1 MNLNRRRTL
10 FHEKRRSNLYRM
22 FAWALV
28 ILAGIW
34 IISEVKTGAITPL
47 FLPTPTPTR
56 MAQSYALEGDA
67 FFTAGKL
74 EAAILA
80 YQDAIDTDPANVET
94 YTKLARIQTYSS
106 SLLTT
111 DTEKQQRLAEALQTI
126 DQAIALAPDDSNAH
140 AIRSFVLDWSASAA
154 TTDAEGQSL
163 LLEADRAATRARQL
177 DNQNVLA
184 QAFYAE
190 ILVDEQKWAQAE
202 QVILG
207 AIERGPDLMDVHRVY
222 AYVLESTG
230 QYRQAIEEY
239 QRALEINPNLTF
251 LYISV
256 GYNYRILAYKS
267 DITSQRDQLYEQA
280 LEFFAKAANLN
291 KQLVIKDPIPYI
303 AIAKTYSQK
312 GDFFAAALNIKQ
324 ALEFDPSNAGIY
336 GQLGVIY
343 FQARNYES
351 SIPVLKCAIRGCT
364 PEESCLA
371 RYDQA
376 CDAEQDQVGV
386 SVTGLDLTDSTVVY
400 YYTYGSV
407 LAAFGPREPDYCTE
421 AVSVLNQVQTAYS
434 GDPTISSIVAD
445 GLAVC
450 SLVNQQQLQV
460 STPVP
465 TPTLLPTPR
474 P

>member
-10 FHEKRRSNLYRM
+10 FHEKRHSNLYRM
-22 FAWALV
+22 FAWVLL
-28 ILAGIW
+28 ILAAIW
-34 IISEVKTGAITPL
+34 VTSGVKTGAITPL
-47 FLPTPTPTR
+47 FQATMTPTR
-56 MAQSYALEGDA
+56 TVQSYALEGDA
-67 FFTAGKL
+67 FFIAGKL

-80 YQDAIDTDPANVET
+80 YQDAIDTDPTDAEI

-111 DTEKQQRLAEALQTI
+111 DTQKQQRLAEALQSI
-126 DQAIALAPDDSNAH
+126 DQAIVLAPDDSNAH
-140 AIRSFVLDWSASAA
+140 AVRSFTLDWSASAA
-154 TTDAEGQSL
+154 TTDADRQSL

-207 AIERGPDLMDVHRVY
+207 ALEHGPEVMDVHRVY

-251 LYISV
+251 LYISI
-256 GYNYRILAYKS
+256 GANYRQLAFKS

-280 LEFFAKAANLN
+280 LEYFAKAANIN
-291 KQLVIKDPIPYI
+291 KQLDIKDPVPYI

-324 ALEFDPSNAGIY
+324 ALEFDPANAGIY

-343 FQARNYES
+343 FKARNYES
-351 SIPVLKCAIRGCT
+351 AIPVLKCSVRGCT
-364 PEESCLA
+364 ADESCLA
-371 RYDQA
+371 RYETA
-376 CDAEQDQVGV
+376 CDAAQGQSGV
-386 SVTGLDLTDSTVVY
+386 AVTGLDLSPNTVVY

-407 LAAFGPREPDYCTE
+407 LAAFGPREPEYCIE
-421 AVSVLNQVQTAYS
+421 AVSVLDQVQAGY
-434 GDPTISSIVAD
+434 GNDPIISSIVAD

-450 SLVNQQQLQV
+450 SLVNQQQIQTL
-460 STPVP
+460 TPVP